1 MVVTLTCRSPVP
13 VRLPSDTWKRTVPVV
28 EALFTAAYDAR
39 RRHSELL
46 GMFRTEI
53 GPLNQLVQLWKY
65 TNLAERERVAAAVAA
80 EGTWPPAISE
90 HLVGMRTEILNPVA
104 YVPEL
109 MPGTL
114 GPYYELRTYAIPL
127 GGLPGMMSVW
137 ERAMPTRSVL
147 GCPVGGIWSTVI
159 GELNRLHHLWPYPSL
174 EEREAIRRKVRAGGN
189 WPPYLL
195 DIAEGGAGYET
206 ISQENKIMLP
216 LAFSPLQ

>member
-1 MVVTLTCRSPVP
+1 VIYELTTCDFKPRTLPA
-13 VRLPSDTWKRTVPVV
+13 V
-28 EALFTAAYDAR
+28 EALFAAAYDAR

-46 GMFRTEI
+46 GMFRTDI

-65 TNLAERERVAAAVAA
+65 TSLAERERVAAAVTA
-80 EGTWPPAISE
+80 EGSWPPAISE
-90 HLVGMRTEILNPVA
+90 HLVGMRTAILNPVA

-109 MPGTL
+109 MPGKP

-127 GGLPGMMSVW
+127 GGLTRMMSAW
-137 ERAMPTRSVL
+137 ERAMPLRSVL
-147 GCPVGGIWSTVI
+147 GCPVAGIWSTEI
-159 GELNRLHHLWPYPSL
+159 GELNRLYHLWPYPSL
-174 EEREAIRRKVRAGGN
+174 EAREAIRRQVRVGGL

-195 DIAEGGAGYET
+195 DRAEGGGGYET